1 MLFQKATLE
10 SYLNSR
16 KEIFNTTTEA
26 IRFLGCQRHDY
37 YEGEQNVWYVKLP
50 TFAEHRKEKP
60 PVKVDN
66 KPSELDDEFHTG
78 KFKT

>member
-1 MLFQKATLE
+1 MT
-10 SYLNSR
+10 
-16 KEIFNTTTEA
+16 I
-26 IRFLGCQRHDY
+26 